1 MWSLHGSAASASSRR
16 PTSRWRLESTL
27 YHRRVLPPRLDKFP
41 FHTPQPRT
49 GQRQSRCSGMLPIR
63 RRTAPH
69 SERVGDSSSNTVVQW
84 LSVSTRILQSHPAAA
99 LYDAVVRASGVV
111 YRGVLEG
118 GSGRVRLVNP
128 CIRQKTDYPRRSSSE
143 EWIRRDYWK
152 STIHQTRHFI
162 HSAWS
167 NTAQLSGRSVDVDS
181 TPANP
186 PNAKAAARHCF
197 MLCTPSSP
205 APNCNREWVCLLS
218 SV

>member
-1 MWSLHGSAASASSRR
+1 MVSSIQEFLPWWQPLLVNCK
-16 PTSRWRLESTL
+16 PTTQPQMVDLGMRL

-69 SERVGDSSSNTVVQW
+69 SQRVGDSSSNTVVQW
-84 LSVSTRILQSHPAAA
+84 LSVSTRILRLQSHPAAA

-128 CIRQKTDYPRRSSSE
+128 CIRQKTDVEAGRFGCVAVIPKRALE
-143 EWIRRDYWK
+143 AVHAEDA
-152 STIHQTRHFI
+152 
-162 HSAWS
+162 SAH
-167 NTAQLSGRSVDVDS
+167 A
-181 TPANP
+181 
-186 PNAKAAARHCF
+186 
-197 MLCTPSSP
+197 
-205 APNCNREWVCLLS
+205 
-218 SV
+218 